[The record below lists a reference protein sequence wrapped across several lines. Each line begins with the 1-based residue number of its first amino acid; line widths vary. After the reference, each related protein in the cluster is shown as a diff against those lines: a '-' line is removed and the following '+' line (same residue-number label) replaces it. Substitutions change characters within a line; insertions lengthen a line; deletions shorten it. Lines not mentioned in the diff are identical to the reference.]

1 MAQQSTFVLCDLA
14 KGEYSQS
21 HRLLRQVLSL
31 VAGKQAAAHM
41 MTASKTAPGPR
52 PHWRHFALNIIS
64 PAILT
69 FALFSG
75 LIFAVI
81 IPTMKKN
88 IIERKKE
95 MIRELTQAAWSELA
109 GMHEQEKR
117 GALTSASAQQAAI
130 ARIQNMRYGDD
141 GKDYFW
147 ISDMATRMVMHPY
160 RPELN
165 GQSLLDYADPSG
177 KKLFV
182 EHTKVVRE
190 KGDGFVEYLWQW
202 KDDEKRV
209 VPKLSYVKGFAPWGW
224 IVGTGIY
231 IEDVRAEIS
240 QMIRRVLQISVGI
253 SAIIAVLL
261 AYISTQGL
269 NLERRRR
276 RAETA
281 LRDSEE
287 KYRLLV
293 EGTTEGV
300 LLVLQDR
307 PVYANKTL
315 LTRLGYTEEE
325 LTQLPLERIVESLPE
340 GGAVTPT
347 AERRARV
354 IDKRGEATN
363 VLLVSAPVTIGD
375 KAGLILSVKDVGA
388 RKKTEETLARL
399 VADLQSMLP
408 LATRSIKSSPLT
420 LTTCALDTPIH
431 KVAAMMARAR
441 TSAILVTEPNGEPIG
456 IVTDEDLRNRVLAAG
471 RSGSQSIAT
480 IMSAPLVRI
489 EDRALLFEAARVMQE
504 RNVQHLVV
512 TDERGA
518 TRGILTGEEILHA
531 QRHAIG
537 ALLGEIQEAQSP
549 EEVRDCRAKL
559 PVFIKALLE
568 SGARVENITRIMT
581 TVSDAILVRLIAL
594 AEVELGPAPAPFAFV
609 ALGSEAREEQT
620 LATDQ
625 DNAII
630 YSDVP
635 SEHNEAVQLW
645 FLRLGEKVCGWLDLV
660 GYRRCKGEVMASNRK
675 WCQPLSQW
683 RNYFTECVTAA
694 RPQDLLDVNVFFDFR
709 CAHGEVE
716 HVRQLREHLHH
727 LLEGEGR
734 NAFFF
739 HLAQSTLQFKAPRGF
754 FGNIQLESSGERP
767 AAFNVKAATIPLVN
781 FARMY
786 ALQHRFTETNTLER
800 LHRLRDQGVL
810 LPSSHDELVQAY
822 TALMQ
827 MRLTHQAA
835 QIGRGLEPDNFID
848 LHELTQLERSVLK
861 KVFADISVFQA
872 RLQTDF
878 ARTA

>member
-1 MAQQSTFVLCDLA
+1 
-14 KGEYSQS
+14 
-21 HRLLRQVLSL
+21 
-31 VAGKQAAAHM
+31 
-41 MTASKTAPGPR
+41 MTTHQPARRPR
-52 PHWRHFALNIIS
+52 PHWRHFAVNIIS

-69 FALFSG
+69 FVLFFG

-81 IPTMKKN
+81 MPTMKKN
-88 IIERKKE
+88 IIDRKRE

-109 GMHEQEKR
+109 GLHEQEAL
-117 GALTSASAQQAAI
+117 GALPRAAAQQAAI
-130 ARIQNMRYGDD
+130 ARIQNMRYGDE

-147 ISDMATRMVMHPY
+147 ISDTQTRMVMHPY

-165 GQSLLDYADPSG
+165 GQDLTDYTDPSG

-190 KGDGFVEYLWQW
+190 QGDGYVEYLWQW

-231 IEDVRAEIS
+231 LEDVRAEIS
-240 QMIRRVLQISVGI
+240 QLIRRVLQLSVGI
-253 SAIIAVLL
+253 SVFIAALL
-261 AYISTQGL
+261 AYISKQGL
-269 NLERRRR
+269 NLERQRW

-300 LLVLQDR
+300 LLVLHDR

-315 LTRLGYTEEE
+315 LSRLGYTEEE
-325 LTQLPLERIVESLPE
+325 LAQLPLEQILGSVSSGEPS
-340 GGAVTPT
+340 TPA
-347 AERRARV
+347 AERRAKMTHKNGAV
-354 IDKRGEATN
+354 SD
-363 VLLVSAPVTIGD
+363 VLLTSAPVTIGD
-375 KAGLILSVKDVGA
+375 KTGQILAVKDVAA

-408 LATRSIKSSPLT
+408 LATRSIKASPLT
-420 LTTCALDTPIH
+420 LATCELDTPISQAA
-431 KVAAMMARAR
+431 AAMVRAKS
-441 TSAILVTEPNGEPIG
+441 SAILVQSPAGEPVG
-456 IVTDEDLRNRVLAAG
+456 IVTDQDLRNRVLAAG
-471 RSGSQSIAT
+471 RSASLSVAA

-518 TRGILTGEEILHA
+518 TRGILTGTEILHA

-537 ALLGEIQEAQSP
+537 ALLGEIQEARSP
-549 EEVRDCRAKL
+549 EEVRDSRAKL
-559 PVFIKALLE
+559 PVFVKALLE
-568 SGARVENITRIMT
+568 SGARVESVTRIMT
-581 TVSDAILVRLIAL
+581 TVSDAVLVRLIAL
-594 AEVELGPAPAPFAFV
+594 AEAELGPPPVGFAFV
-609 ALGSEAREEQT
+609 VMGSEAREEQT

-630 YSDVP
+630 YADVSP
-635 SEHNEAVQLW
+635 EQHEAVQAY

-660 GYRRCKGEVMASNRK
+660 GYRRCPGEVMACNRK
-675 WCQPLSQW
+675 WCQPLAQW
-683 RNYFTECVTAA
+683 RRYFTECITAA
-694 RPQDLLDVNVFFDFR
+694 EPQDLLDINVFFDFR
-709 CAHGEVE
+709 CAQGEAE
-716 HVRQLREHLHH
+716 HVRLLREHLHH

-734 NAFFF
+734 HAFFF

-754 FGNIQLESSGERP
+754 FGSIQLVSPGDHPETLDI
-767 AAFNVKAATIPLVN
+767 KAATIPLVN

-786 ALQHRFTETNTLER
+786 ALQNRLAETNTLER
-800 LHRLRDQGVL
+800 LRRLRDQGVL
-810 LPSSHDELVQAY
+810 LPSSHDELAQAY

-827 MRLTHQAA
+827 MRLANQAA
-835 QIGRGLEPDNFID
+835 QIGRGGEPDNSIS
-848 LHELTQLERSVLK
+848 LPGLTQLERSLLK
-861 KVFADISVFQA
+861 RVFADITVFQA
-872 RLQTDF
+872 RLRTDF